1 VSHQENLVPLNE
13 CLACGSPHLIATL
26 DLGKQPLANSFKNSP
41 SEIQEE
47 YPLAI
52 NRCSDCFHLQLT
64 HAVDPE
70 LMFKEYLYV
79 SGTSLTMRE
88 YFKWFAAYALETYE
102 LFFQKQAMS
111 VLDIG
116 CNDGSQ
122 LECFDERVAFLRGV
136 DPATNLCEI
145 ASKKGLRI
153 SNAFFNEEWTKNRG
167 NSDIL
172 VAQNVFAHNSDPLGF
187 LRAAKNVM
195 GKSLLFVQTS
205 QADMIL
211 NGEFDT
217 IYHEHISFFNVL
229 SMNKLCKRAG
239 LFLIDVIKTPLHG
252 NSYLFVITDDAR
264 KMRRQHINN
273 LIDMERK
280 AGLYTDATYSNYAEK
295 VFKIKQEVKTI
306 ETCRH
311 PDAGFTLVGYGAAA
325 KGMTFLN
332 FTKLWLD
339 FIVDD
344 NPLKQWKFTPGSNIP
359 IIPFDKIKDIDGPI
373 MFVPLAWNFFDEI
386 RSKIKRNRNNKYDRF
401 YRYFPETK
409 IEE

>member
-1 VSHQENLVPLNE
+1 MLSQKDLTPLSK
-13 CLACGSPHLIATL
+13 CLACDSVHLIPTL
-26 DLGKQPLANSFKNSP
+26 DLGIQPLANSFKTSA
-41 SEIQEE
+41 EEVQEE

-79 SGTSLTMRE
+79 SGTSLTMRD
-88 YFKWFAAYALETYE
+88 YFKWFAAYATETYSL
-102 LFFQKQAMS
+102 LFGKNAMS

-136 DPATNLCEI
+136 DPAANLCEI
-145 ASKKGLRI
+145 ATKKGLRI
-153 SNAFFNEEWTKNRG
+153 SNAYFDEKWTKDRG
-167 NSDIL
+167 NTDII
-172 VAQNVFAHNSDPLGF
+172 VAQNVFAHNSNPLGF
-187 LRAAKNVM
+187 LNAAKNMM

-217 IYHEHISFFNVL
+217 IYHEHISFFNIN

-252 NSYLFVITDDAR
+252 NSYVFVITDDA
-264 KMRRQHINN
+264 KKIRRQHINN
-273 LIDMERK
+273 LIEMERK
-280 AGLYTDATYSNYAEK
+280 AGLYTDQTYIDYAEK
-295 VFKIKQEVKTI
+295 VKRFKSKIKDI
-306 ETCRH
+306 EICRH

-325 KGMTFLN
+325 KGMTLLN
-332 FTKLWLD
+332 YTKLYLD
-339 FIVDD
+339 FIIDD
-344 NPLKQWKFTPGSNIP
+344 NPS
-359 IIPFDKIKDIDGPI
+359 
-373 MFVPLAWNFFDEI
+373 
-386 RSKIKRNRNNKYDRF
+386 
-401 YRYFPETK
+401 
-409 IEE
+409 